1 MKYLSFVGVFFLVF
15 LFYGV
20 LKIDRFSL
28 KGGLNL
34 NHKVPCDSEYNT
46 IYLELMPQRFFS
58 YRWKCNVT
66 SNSHLSQVICFK
78 SNGGSGLKQRL
89 PTFFL

>member
-1 MKYLSFVGVFFLVF
+1 MKYLSFVGFFFLVF
-15 LFYGV
+15 IFYGV

-46 IYLELMPQRFFS
+46 FRTYATKILFL
-58 YRWKCNVT
+58 
-66 SNSHLSQVICFK
+66 QVEMQCD
-78 SNGGSGLKQRL
+78 
-89 PTFFL
+89 